1 MYPYSNYCLSESRL
15 DRKNMKY
22 KFLLRYT
29 ILLLCLAF
37 VIERSLQCFKRFVKK
52 PQAVEIKMTDGTN
65 DILPHFTSVFTDGNR
80 TKLFLTFLKILHRD
94 PFLLHCCTFKVTFAT
109 AQQPSKPPPIFVL

>member
-1 MYPYSNYCLSESRL
+1 MYPYSNYCLSESGL

-37 VIERSLQCFKRFVKK
+37 VIERSVQCFKRFVKK

-65 DILPHFTSVFTDGNR
+65 DILPHFTFCAKQKYNPNVFQECG
-80 TKLFLTFLKILHRD
+80 LKIM
-94 PFLLHCCTFKVTFAT
+94 
-109 AQQPSKPPPIFVL
+109 